1 MIFAASQK
9 SFPLEIRQI
18 PAIVTKTIRVYFIMK
33 NITIIDE
40 IIHCLK
46 TLAQTGADTSMS
58 EDVLDGFLNDYP
70 QRASASACTLN
81 NPEWE
86 ALRAECASCMKCDL
100 GCTTGTRTDS
110 IFADGNPQAELLLIG
125 AAPAPNDMD
134 VPPGGNADEL
144 LTRMISAMSFDRATE
159 TCLIN
164 AVKCRLPGNPNPFD
178 EEIAACAPYLKRQ
191 IGLVKPKVIVLLG
204 SIPLQALFKR
214 RDIMNLRGHWLD
226 YDGIPVMPTYHPAY
240 LLRNKSAK
248 KDAWADLQAVMAV
261 FGRKPAPRG

>member
-1 MIFAASQK
+1 MNYYTASQK

-18 PAIVTKTIRVYFIMK
+18 SAIVTITVRAYSIMK
-33 NITIIDE
+33 KITIVDE
-40 IIHCLK
+40 IIHCLE

-58 EDVLDGFLNDYP
+58 EDVLNDFLNDYP
-70 QRASASACTLN
+70 QRALASACSLN
-81 NPEWE
+81 TPEWE
-86 ALRAECASCMKCDL
+86 TLRAECASCMKCGL
-100 GCTTGTRTDS
+100 GRIRTDKV
-110 IFADGNPQAELLLIG
+110 FADGNPHAELLFIG

-134 VPPGGNADEL
+134 LPPGGNADEL
-144 LTRMISAMSFDRATE
+144 LTRMISAMTFDRATE

-164 AVKCRLPGNPNPFD
+164 VVKCRPPGNRNPVD

-191 IGLVKPKVIVLLG
+191 IGLMKPKVIVLLG

-240 LLRNKSAK
+240 LLRNNSAK

>member
-1 MIFAASQK
+1 MNFAASQK

-18 PAIVTKTIRVYFIMK
+18 PAIVTMTIRVYFIMK

-46 TLAQTGADTSMS
+46 KLEQTGADTSMS
-58 EDVLDGFLNDYP
+58 EDVLDTFLNDYP
-70 QRASASACTLN
+70 QGTSASVCALN
-81 NPEWE
+81 SPEWE
-86 ALRAECASCMKCDL
+86 ALRAECASCTNCSL
-100 GCTTGTRTDS
+100 EHTRTEKV
-110 IFADGNPQAELLLIG
+110 FADGNPHAELLFIG

-164 AVKCRLPGNPNPFD
+164 AVKCRLPGNRNPFD

-204 SIPLQALFKR
+204 SIPLQVLFKQG
-214 RDIMNLRGHWLD
+214 DIMNLRGRWLD